1 MKFKKFISLGLSLS
15 ALRGMNL
22 KSVFGRYKKL
32 LDIGI
37 CVNTSN
43 LDEISVED
51 NFDVLIKSTY
61 LNILKLLRQIEPY
74 RNYIMKKDLYL

>member
-15 ALRGMNL
+15 ALMGMNL
-22 KSVFGRYKKL
+22 KSVFAVNFEDIKKL

-51 NFDVLIKSTY
+51 NR
-61 LNILKLLRQIEPY
+61 RQF
-74 RNYIMKKDLYL
+74 